1 MWQAIVQGILNE
13 GAWLAGSMA
22 LSFAMVGVLAMR
34 QRWRALSSRTRV
46 LSAMNLFYGCM
57 IGTMGSG
64 HLLAVTIKLVQ
75 RTLEPSV
82 WVMYL
87 LGLVLAV
94 PGWWLARVAYQSAQE
109 SRRFETIALR
119 LNAWLG
125 VSLVGLGLHNFPL
138 AATAALNLGYQFH
151 SRRAVGWTIAGVA
164 IAANLALFAGAL
176 IFWASGQTFEQ
187 FRGIE

>member
-1 MWQAIVQGILNE
+1 MRQRILAAVLNE
-13 GAWLAGSMA
+13 GAWLAWSMA

-34 QRWRALSSRTRV
+34 PRWRVAPSRTRV
-46 LSAMNLFYGCM
+46 LSAMNLFYGSM
-57 IGTMGSG
+57 IGTMGSR

-75 RTLEPSV
+75 GTLEPSV
-82 WVMYL
+82 WVMYP

-94 PGWWLARVAYQSAQE
+94 PGWWLAAAAWRSITE
-109 SRRFETIALR
+109 SPGTETIAMR

-125 VSLVGLGLHNFPL
+125 VSLLGLGLHNFPL
-138 AATAALNLGYQFH
+138 AAPAAFNLAYQSH

-164 IAANLALFAGAL
+164 IAANLALFAGAM